1 MSQKCFFLSGGGD
14 GGDEKREKTEKRLT
28 RAHLFPFAGCTAV
41 NAVQAR
47 SVIADRL
54 GTETG
59 RLFDNSGGA
68 L

>member
-1 MSQKCFFLSGGGD
+1 MTVVMIKGSQT
-14 GGDEKREKTEKRLT
+14 RVTENRLT
-28 RAHLFPFAGCTAV
+28 RSASRAHLFPFAGCTAV